1 MAADEVMKGY
11 KGIFESKT
19 FRSRVMTYPM
29 RRDTEI
35 RSAALIRPYISRK
48 RNLADSKL
56 VFQVSKYARV

>member
-29 RRDTEI
+29 CRDTEI
-35 RSAALIRPYISRK
+35 RSAALIRPYISR
-48 RNLADSKL
+48 
-56 VFQVSKYARV
+56 